1 MKLFNQFTI
10 LPRYL
15 KAFNYAGNRM
25 EETTRNLD
33 RDNHLFEDYW
43 KRECREHPTNQHC
56 LVYCDQLIMPLFHRS
71 NKLDINGLGLVL
83 FVRT

>member
-25 EETTRNLD
+25 EETKRNLKK
-33 RDNHLFEDYW
+33 DNYLIEDYW
-43 KRECREHPTNQHC
+43 KGNAENI
-56 LVYCDQLIMPLFHRS
+56 QLISIVQSIATENF
-71 NKLDINGLGLVL
+71 NFKG
-83 FVRT
+83 

>member
-15 KAFNYAGNRM
+15 KAFNYAVNRM
-25 EETTRNLD
+25 EEITRNLD

-43 KRECREHPTNQHC
+43 KRECR
-56 LVYCDQLIMPLFHRS
+56 
-71 NKLDINGLGLVL
+71 
-83 FVRT
+83 

>member
-10 LPRYL
+10 LKKNLRDL
-15 KAFNYAGNRM
+15 DYAGNIM

-33 RDNHLFEDYW
+33 RDNLLFEDYW

-56 LVYCDQLIMPLFHRS
+56 LVYCD
-71 NKLDINGLGLVL
+71 
-83 FVRT
+83 

>member
-15 KAFNYAGNRM
+15 KAFNYAGNKM

-33 RDNHLFEDYW
+33 RDNHLFE
-43 KRECREHPTNQHC
+43 E
-56 LVYCDQLIMPLFHRS
+56 YCKSQEEKTI
-71 NKLDINGLGLVL
+71 KLTYRGSSY
-83 FVRT
+83 FR

>member
-10 LPRYL
+10 LPRCL

-33 RDNHLFEDYW
+33 RDNHLIKNYW
-43 KRECREHPTNQHC
+43 QKECREHPTNPHC
-56 LVYCDQLIMPLFHRS
+56 LVYCD
-71 NKLDINGLGLVL
+71 
-83 FVRT
+83 

>member
-15 KAFNYAGNRM
+15 KAFNYDGNRM
-25 EETTRNLD
+25 EETTSNLD
-33 RDNHLFEDYW
+33 RDNHLIEAYW

-56 LVYCDQLIMPLFHRS
+56 LVYCD
-71 NKLDINGLGLVL
+71 
-83 FVRT
+83 

>member
-25 EETTRNLD
+25 EETTRNLV
-33 RDNHLFEDYW
+33 RDTHIFEDYW
-43 KRECREHPTNQHC
+43 KR
-56 LVYCDQLIMPLFHRS
+56 
-71 NKLDINGLGLVL
+71 
-83 FVRT
+83 